1 MLAAYCNQTAGHQ
14 ALTGTNNRG
23 EPVYGSAH
31 PIQCRKR
38 RKTQEILTA
47 DRRRVTTEVL
57 YHLTAPVAEG
67 DLLDDRRV
75 QWVSEWVN
83 LEGVTIGWRA
93 AT

>member
-1 MLAAYCNQTAGHQ
+1 MLAAYCNQTATHQ
-14 ALTGTNNRG
+14 ALTGSNNRD
-23 EPVYGSAH
+23 EPVYGPEH

-57 YHLTAPVAEG
+57 YHLNAPVTEG

-75 QWVSEWVN
+75 QWVSEWVT
-83 LEGVTIGWRA
+83 LEGDTIGWRA

>member
-1 MLAAYCNQTAGHQ
+1 MLAAYCNQTATHQ
-14 ALTGTNNRG
+14 ALTGSNNRD
-23 EPVYGSAH
+23 EPVYGPEH

-67 DLLDDRRV
+67 DLLDGRRV
-75 QWVSEWVN
+75 QWVSEWVT
-83 LEGVTIGWRA
+83 LEGATVGWRA